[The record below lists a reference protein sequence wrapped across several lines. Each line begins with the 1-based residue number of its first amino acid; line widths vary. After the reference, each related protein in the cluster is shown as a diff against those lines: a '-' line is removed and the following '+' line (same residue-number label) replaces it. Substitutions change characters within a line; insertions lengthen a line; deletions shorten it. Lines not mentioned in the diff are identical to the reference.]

1 MTKLCPRGKA
11 AAKRK
16 FKVYPSA
23 YANAYASKI
32 CAGKIK
38 DPSGVKRKDF
48 KGPKPAKN
56 GMFVDEIEGMS
67 IMGSPISM
75 QVDGENISNSS
86 ADNYYADLGIKE
98 DLL

>member
-1 MTKLCPRGKA
+1 
-11 AAKRK
+11 
-16 FKVYPSA
+16 
-23 YANAYASKI
+23 
-32 CAGKIK
+32 
-38 DPSGVKRKDF
+38 
-48 KGPKPAKN
+48 
-56 GMFVDEIEGMS
+56 MFVDEIEGMS